1 MEQPASR
8 GAHDR
13 HESKEKECRNK
24 GVTTHHMESSVPPR
38 ALVIDVGTRC
48 HHLRQLIRFAIP
60 CTFDSLGTCG
70 GWGHRQLALPPCL
83 NSGLNSAP
91 SLGGSI
97 YCPHNHCFRVTL
109 HCLLIAWLHN
119 PRYGHEIRVSGHAQ
133 CTCTCRPLSLGGDRQ
148 ILYKQLSYPNIVK
161 ALRVDKIQG

>member
-1 MEQPASR
+1 VWVREGR
-8 GAHDR
+8 EVREWNRDAHDR

-24 GVTTHHMESSVPPR
+24 GVTTHHMESSVTTR

-109 HCLLIAWLHN
+109 HCLLDRLA
-119 PRYGHEIRVSGHAQ
+119 AQ
-133 CTCTCRPLSLGGDRQ
+133 PTIPATRCGYRDTHCARARADQESWHC
-148 ILYKQLSYPNIVK
+148 
-161 ALRVDKIQG
+161 